1 MTTQEKMD
9 LYLGKHDWLKTRA
22 GRWAL
27 RKAMSD
33 VRHGGF
39 YHRHRRHDD
48 RQRPRFLRGRQG
60 RGARTSRHI
69 PLRRAVVRPGGPHA
83 LPR

>member
-27 RKAMSD
+27 RKAMGD
-33 VRHGGF
+33 VRDTVDFTIDTDATMTVDGRVF
-39 YHRHRRHDD
+39 YAVGKAAG
-48 RQRPRFLRGRQG
+48 L
-60 RGARTSRHI
+60 A
-69 PLRRAVVRPGGPHA
+69 LRAVRAAKEALVRA
-83 LPR
+83 ATELPA